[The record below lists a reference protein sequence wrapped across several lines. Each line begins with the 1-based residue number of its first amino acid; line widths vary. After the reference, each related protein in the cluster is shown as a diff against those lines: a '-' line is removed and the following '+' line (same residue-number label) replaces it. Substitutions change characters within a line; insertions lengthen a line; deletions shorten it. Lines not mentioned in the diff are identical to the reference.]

1 MRPILF
7 IVGDAPVYSYG
18 FFLGLAFVVGVLLAA
33 WRTHAEGDSLER
45 TLAVAAL
52 AVVTSLVGARV
63 AQVVATRPAELLAH
77 PLATLLSRD
86 AGYAFLGGVVLAFGS
101 TVVATRALGL
111 DFWRVADRFIPA
123 VALGLLPTRLGC
135 HLGGCCRGVPA
146 AGLGWPEA
154 LATTPV
160 TSPGAVPLVPA
171 PLLEG
176 LAGLAIFLFLWFRV
190 LPRRRFA
197 GEAVAWF
204 FALYSPVRAALETI
218 RDDERGGAAGLTSAQ
233 LTLVV
238 PFAISILFLVFFSVM
253 GRARQPTPPG

>member
-7 IVGDAPVYSYG
+7 TVGDAAVYSYG

-33 WRTHAEGDSLER
+33 WRTRAEGDSLER

-63 AQVVATRPAELLAH
+63 AQVVATRPEELLAH
-77 PLATLLSRD
+77 PLSTLLSPD
-86 AGYAFLGGVVLAFGS
+86 AGYAFLGGVILAFGS

-111 DFWRVADRFIPA
+111 GFWRVADRFIPA

-146 AGLGWPEA
+146 ADIGWPEA

-160 TSPGAVPLVPA
+160 TGGGVPLVPA

-204 FALYSPVRAALETI
+204 FALYSPVRAALEMI

-238 PFAISILFLVFFSVM
+238 PFAISVSFLVFFLVTS
-253 GRARQPTPPG
+253 RARHPTPPG